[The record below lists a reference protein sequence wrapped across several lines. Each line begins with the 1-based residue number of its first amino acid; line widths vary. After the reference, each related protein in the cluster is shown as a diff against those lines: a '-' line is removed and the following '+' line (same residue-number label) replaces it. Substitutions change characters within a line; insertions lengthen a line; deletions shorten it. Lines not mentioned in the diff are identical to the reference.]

1 MRIKLSIAAIIL
13 LFTICAFVSVYA
25 ADTKQQTAITQD
37 GGISASWV
45 LTGAFTLIGSLITF
59 IIYDMKRQFTI
70 AIKSVV
76 IKTEVHETKLASH
89 SELHAKYDERFKT
102 IFNHLPKAK

>member
-1 MRIKLSIAAIIL
+1 MRIKLSVVAIII
-13 LFTICAFVSVYA
+13 LFIFCAYVSA
-25 ADTKQQTAITQD
+25 KAEQTVSPITQD
-37 GGISASWV
+37 GGISANWV

-70 AIKSVV
+70 AIKSVTE
-76 IKTEVHETKLASH
+76 KTTAHETKLTVH
-89 SELHAKYDERFKT
+89 GELHAKYEERFKT